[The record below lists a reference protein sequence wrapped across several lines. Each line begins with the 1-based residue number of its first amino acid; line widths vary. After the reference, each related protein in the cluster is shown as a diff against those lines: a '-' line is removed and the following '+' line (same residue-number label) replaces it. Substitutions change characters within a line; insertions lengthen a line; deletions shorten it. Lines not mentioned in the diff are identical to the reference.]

1 MSQRAKGSRYSAL
14 KESSAASAVSG
25 FDATMRFTHGNETSG
40 ISRMT
45 ISRRSRFAEDNRL
58 QIRDAPPDYF
68 GLRLSEGTA
77 VPAGPFREGVVA
89 A

>member
-1 MSQRAKGSRYSAL
+1 
-14 KESSAASAVSG
+14 
-25 FDATMRFTHGNETSG
+25 
-40 ISRMT
+40 MT

-58 QIRDAPPDYF
+58 QIRDVPPDYF